1 METIAEAR
9 DVLLV
14 LPEHKG
20 GAVESSRG
28 REGLIFFFF
37 SCFVSQACT
46 RRFFLSPSD
55 VILKPGQHLMPPK
68 SVVNRVLLMMWPL
81 LKSHLSSS
89 TLVALQ
95 V

>member
-1 METIAEAR
+1 METTAEAR
-9 DVLLV
+9 DVPLV
-14 LPEHKG
+14 LPEHRG

-28 REGLIFFFF
+28 REGLVFFVF

-46 RRFFLSPSD
+46 LRFFLSPSD

-68 SVVNRVLLMMWPL
+68 SVVNRVFLMMWPL

-89 TLVALQ
+89 ALVVLQ